1 MRVFTVQFEAQFH
14 NPSAN
19 TNKIVELEIIL
30 HEKSVVK
37 YKVSFL
43 TWGASDN
50 HFFFFAPFSAA
61 HSRDSVILL
70 ARCRLILQAT

>member
-1 MRVFTVQFEAQFH
+1 MDPGHAGFTVQFEAQFH

-19 TNKIVELEIIL
+19 TNIIVELEIIL

-43 TWGASDN
+43 TWGAGDN
-50 HFFFFAPFSAA
+50 LFFLHHFQP
-61 HSRDSVILL
+61 
-70 ARCRLILQAT
+70 LIPETV